1 MASSIRGSGSRRW
14 GSSEVAAE
22 IASLSPTASTALPLR
37 WLRAL
42 RTLLARKPVAGV
54 SALILLAFGLAALLA
69 PLLAPYPPNL
79 NSVGPTLEGP
89 ALGYPAGTDQF
100 GRDMLSRLMFGGR
113 VSLSI
118 AAVGSTLSILGALLI
133 GVTSG
138 YFGGALDYMLQRLV
152 DTVQAIPGLV
162 LLLTVIAL
170 MGSSWLNVVLAIS
183 GLFAFSQS
191 RVVRGA
197 VLSLKSETYIE
208 AAITIGCSPFRV
220 VVRHMLPNLFPVL
233 MVVASLLVGVI
244 ILAEASLS
252 FLGFGIPPP
261 NPTWGGMLS
270 VEGRTYMIIAP
281 WMLIGPVI
289 ALSVVVFAAN
299 MLGDGIR
306 DLMDPRLRE

>member
-118 AAVGSTLSILGALLI
+118 AAVGSTLSILGGAADRSHERLL
-133 GVTSG
+133 
-138 YFGGALDYMLQRLV
+138 RRR
-152 DTVQAIPGLV
+152 PGLHAAAPRGHGAGHPRAGAAAYGDRAYG
-162 LLLTVIAL
+162 LELAEPSCWRLA
-170 MGSSWLNVVLAIS
+170 GSSRSA
-183 GLFAFSQS
+183 S
-191 RVVRGA
+191 RA
-197 VLSLKSETYIE
+197 WS
-208 AAITIGCSPFRV
+208 AAPSCR
-220 VVRHMLPNLFPVL
+220 
-233 MVVASLLVGVI
+233 
-244 ILAEASLS
+244 
-252 FLGFGIPPP
+252 
-261 NPTWGGMLS
+261 
-270 VEGRTYMIIAP
+270 
-281 WMLIGPVI
+281 
-289 ALSVVVFAAN
+289 
-299 MLGDGIR
+299 
-306 DLMDPRLRE
+306 